1 MYWGFVDYEN
11 VGSLEGIDVKSYERL
26 LIFCGPKNSK
36 LKLGELPTTEF
47 TKIELIG
54 IKTNGANNLDFHL
67 AFYLGRYHEIA
78 VGSVEFHVISND
90 EGFNGIISHIKSIG
104 RKCKKIQTRKQ
115 VSQPKTKTKT
125 KTKTNKPRVGVPLT
139 ECAELIVSGLKRI
152 DGKKRPRKQK
162 TLANW
167 IESHCSHL
175 KSGSDAGRILEELS
189 SNYLISVNNSNISY
203 NF

>member
-11 VGSLEGIDVKSYERL
+11 IGSLEGIDVKSYERL

-78 VGSVEFHVISND
+78 MGSIEFHVISND
-90 EGFNGIISHIKSIG
+90 EGFNGIVNHVKSIG
-104 RKCKKIQTRKQ
+104 RKCKKVQTRKQ
-115 VSQPKTKTKT
+115 VSQAKTKTKA
-125 KTKTNKPRVGVPLT
+125 KKSSVAPPLT

-152 DGKKRPRKQK
+152 DVKKRPRKQK
-162 TLANW
+162 TVMNW
-167 IESHCSHL
+167 IKSHCSHL
-175 KSGSDAGRILEELS
+175 KPESDAGRILKELTDHC
-189 SNYLISVNNSNISY
+189 LISLNSLNIAY
-203 NF
+203 KF

>member
-11 VGSLEGIDVKSYERL
+11 VGSLEGIDVKAYERL

-36 LKLGELPTTEF
+36 LKLGDLPTTEF

-67 AFYLGRYHEIA
+67 AFYLGRYHEMA
-78 VGSVEFHVISND
+78 ADGVEFHVISND
-90 EGFNGIISHIKSIG
+90 EGFNGIVNHVKNIG

-115 VSQPKTKTKT
+115 ANQSKIKTKAKT
-125 KTKTNKPRVGVPLT
+125 KPARKAVTLS
-139 ECAELIVSGLKRI
+139 ECAELIVSGLKKI

-162 TLANW
+162 TLTNW
-167 IESHCSHL
+167 IESHCGHL
-175 KSGSDAGRILEELS
+175 KPGLKAGQILNELS
-189 SNYLISVNNSNISY
+189 HNSLISLNNSNISY
-203 NF
+203 KF